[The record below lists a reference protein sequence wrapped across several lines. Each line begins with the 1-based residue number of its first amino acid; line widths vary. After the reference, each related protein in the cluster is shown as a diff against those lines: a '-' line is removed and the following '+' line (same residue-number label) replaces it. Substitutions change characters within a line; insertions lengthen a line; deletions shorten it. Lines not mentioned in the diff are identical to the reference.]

1 MIFMDSEKSGA
12 SKIRNRFLSGKR
24 SLHRIGSQGVANV
37 YLRAAGNVGSRYVRK
52 PKPAAGLITGFVSV
66 LMIVIPLAA
75 QAGQSSLDL
84 HGEWNFAMDR
94 ADVGMSE
101 EFGKPIGG
109 SALRSTQDG
118 KPFASA
124 AEIDIQAMD

>member
-1 MIFMDSEKSGA
+1 
-12 SKIRNRFLSGKR
+12 
-24 SLHRIGSQGVANV
+24 
-37 YLRAAGNVGSRYVRK
+37 
-52 PKPAAGLITGFVSV
+52 
-66 LMIVIPLAA
+66 MIVIPLAA

-101 EFGKPIGG
+101 EFEKPIGG
-109 SALRSTQDG
+109 SALRLQVLSTQDG